1 VAIVNTA
8 VEDNAVK
15 HAHENGLYTIVQSG
29 KAMEMMEIM
38 PVPEGFTVKEW

>member
-1 VAIVNTA
+1 VNTA
-8 VEDNAVK
+8 VGGDAVK

-29 KAMEMMEIM
+29 KAMEIM